1 MWREEVEDPVRG
13 WTGQGQHGD
22 KTTTGATCFSSLQN
36 TFWVGVPA
44 PLLKGDR
51 TGICP
56 ACGKSGVIAEGSP
69 KALYGGNP
77 VAVHGVLIACGC
89 PPGSN
94 RLIAR
99 MGDWFGHGAPPHSY
113 EPVRVVLARMNGET
127 SAEPEQHAQAAKK
140 QDKPVP
146 LPLPARIYTTQR
158 AMDDYDAKDMHHG
171 DLDIQALR
179 NTFRLNVDDVSMKVN
194 PLTLKLKDP
203 EDPFAFASP
212 YVHPDFQPKPMPTVS
227 REQAAGLMFDEFRE
241 LAKLFSF
248 QGPYKNIITEMIDH
262 MQENSGTPYSSPLL
276 DRALKEQILNDQS
289 ERSSLLL
296 IQDILRPAINY
307 EYGFIPLDKKG
318 KLFDENSNFKD
329 LSKAVLPKF
338 DRLIDRTNG
347 LVISVHDT
355 WATHIT
361 LESLE
366 VTGNS
371 YRAKVHYRIQDHFGL
386 DDADVQ
392 NELFRKF
399 RIFRLWFVLQRWQE
413 YGYKPFITEMNATVE
428 ISGVRGE

>member
-1 MWREEVEDPVRG
+1 MKC
-13 WTGQGQHGD
+13 Q
-22 KTTTGATCFSSLQN
+22 
-36 TFWVGVPA
+36 
-44 PLLKGDR
+44 
-51 TGICP
+51 
-56 ACGKSGVIAEGSP
+56 
-69 KALYGGNP
+69 YGTVP
-77 VAVHGVLIACGC
+77 VALHGAVINCGC
-89 PPGSN
+89 PRGTN
-94 RLIAR
+94 RLIAPLTT
-99 MGDWFGHGAPPHSY
+99 WFGEGEKPRYTPPDYNMHNSP
-113 EPVRVVLARMNGET
+113 EST
-127 SAEPEQHAQAAKK
+127 EPEQHAQSAKK
-140 QDKPVP
+140 KPRPEP
-146 LPLPARIYTTQR
+146 LPLPVLIYQTKR
-158 AMDDYDAKDMHHG
+158 LMDDYQSKDMHHG
-171 DLDIQALR
+171 DLDTLTLR
-179 NTFRLNVDDVSMKVN
+179 NTFRLNVDTVSMKVN
-194 PLTLKLKDP
+194 PMTLKLKDP

-248 QGPYKNIITEMIDH
+248 QGPYKNNITEMITH
-262 MQENSGTPYSSPLL
+262 MQGNSGTPYSSPLL

-289 ERSSLLL
+289 EQSSLLL
-296 IQDILRPAINY
+296 IQDILRSAINY
-307 EYGFIPLDKKG
+307 EYGLIPLDKKD

-386 DDADVQ
+386 DDTDVQ
-392 NELFRKF
+392 NELFREF

-413 YGYKPFITEMNATVE
+413 YGYKPFITEMNVTVE

>member
-1 MWREEVEDPVRG
+1 MWREEIEDPIRG

-22 KTTTGATCFSSLQN
+22 KTTTGATCFSSLQHS
-36 TFWVGVPA
+36 FWIGVPA

-99 MGDWFGHGAPPHSY
+99 MGDWFGHGEPPHPY
-113 EPVRVVLARMNGET
+113 ESVHVVLARMNGET
-127 SAEPEQHAQAAKK
+127 TAEPEQRAQAAKK

-158 AMDDYDAKDMHHG
+158 DMNDYDAKDMHHG
-171 DLDIQALR
+171 DLDVLTLR
-179 NTFRLNVDDVSMKVN
+179 NQFHLDVDIVSTKVNAYTLRLVN
-194 PLTLKLKDP
+194 PLNP
-203 EDPFAFASP
+203 YGIPSP
-212 YVHPDFQPKPMPTVS
+212 YAMPETQKQMPAVS
-227 REQAAGLMFDEFRE
+227 RKEAAALMFDEFRE
-241 LAKLFSF
+241 LAKMFSF
-248 QGPYKNIITEMIDH
+248 QGPYKNLITEMITH
-262 MQENSGTPYSSPLL
+262 MEGNSGKPYSSPLL
-276 DRALKEQILNDQS
+276 DSALKEQILNDHS
-289 ERSSLLL
+289 SDSSLLKIKSVL
-296 IQDILRPAINY
+296 KTAINY
-307 EYGFIPLDKKG
+307 EYGIIPRAKKDD
-318 KLFDENSNFKD
+318 FERE
-329 LSKAVLPKF
+329 LSGSVLPKF
-338 DRLIDRTNG
+338 NRAIDNTNG
-347 LVISVHDT
+347 LVITVHDI

-366 VTGNS
+366 VNGDS
-371 YRAKVHYRIQDHFGL
+371 YRAKVHYRVQDHFGL
-386 DDADVQ
+386 DDSDVK
-392 NELFRKF
+392 NELFRHF
-399 RIFRLWFVLQRWQE
+399 RIFRLWFVLQRWDE